1 MAKAAAFFAAVV
13 MLFASCVSTNVKEGD
28 QQERPDS
35 EQVETEQ
42 PVAAEKTKTKKQK
55 AKKPKE
61 KKPKAKKKK
70 FVQEAFDQAFASCD
84 YDTCIAMI
92 NGKKRNKDKILNA
105 LDANMLMHLNGQYLD
120 SARAFMDTQRAMQQ
134 SSSDTSGGKSFAA
147 TVAGENSTAYAGAV
161 YERLLAYSM
170 RAVNALALGDIS
182 NAKGVM
188 DTYAG
193 DYKDVIAPLVAQEKE
208 LEAESENALEDDE
221 VSKALKSLQSV
232 GVSVDLGGVNGGRPA
247 KYTGKPYENSAFLS
261 YLGVLIYAANNAP
274 DHAQDSARLL
284 RETNPNIS
292 VAEDIAIP
300 AGKGRLNV
308 VALSGTIGKRSQAA
322 REFSTGLIPVLN
334 TPLKFKIAYPVFL
347 AQNHAINA
355 VRVTLSDGTAKT
367 ATLIEDFD
375 EAARI
380 DVAKKARGAYNRS
393 VFRNIT
399 KNAATATVS
408 ITALIAANEAVKQSE
423 GSIIMQIAAQATY
436 AATVAGL
443 NAGLNAIIK
452 AEKADVRQGSYF
464 PHKAS
469 AAGFTVNP
477 GTYSVKVEYLSRDGS
492 VIETKEQGDISVVAG
507 KPTVV
512 VSSCGK

>member
-1 MAKAAAFFAAVV
+1 MRRLAHTAALSAAVIL
-13 MLFASCVSTNVKEGD
+13 LFASCASTRIDNDG
-28 QQERPDS
+28 QQDS
-35 EQVETEQ
+35 SALEQTNSAKKQ
-42 PVAAEKTKTKKQK
+42 KTKK
-55 AKKPKE
+55 P
-61 KKPKAKKKK
+61 KKKK
-70 FVQEAFDQAFASCD
+70 FTQEAFDKAYAAGDYASCV
-84 YDTCIAMI
+84 AML
-92 NGKKRNKDKILNA
+92 NGKKHGKDKILDA
-105 LDANMLMHLNGQYLD
+105 LDANMLMHLNAQYLD
-120 SARAFMDTQRAMQQ
+120 SAKAFMDTQREMQQ
-134 SSSDTSGGKSFAA
+134 SANDTSGGKSFAA
-147 TVAGENSTAYAGAV
+147 TVAGENSTAYTGTV

-193 DYKDVIAPLVAQEKE
+193 DYKDVIAPLVAQEKQ
-208 LEAESENALEDDE
+208 LEAESESALEHDE
-221 VSKALKSLQSV
+221 VSSALKSLQTV
-232 GVSVDLGGVNGGRPA
+232 GVSVDLSRVNGGRPA

-261 YLGVLIYAANNAP
+261 YLAALVYAANDAP
-274 DHAQDSARLL
+274 DHAQDAARLL

-292 VAEDIAIP
+292 VAEDIAVP

-308 VALSGTIGKRSQAA
+308 VALSGTIGKRSQGAQ
-322 REFSTGLIPVLN
+322 EFSTGLIPVLN
-334 TPLKFKIAYPVFL
+334 TPLMFKIAYPVFE
-347 AQNHAINA
+347 AQEHAIST

-367 ATLIEDFD
+367 ATIIEDFD
-375 EAARI
+375 EAVRI

-399 KNAATATVS
+399 KNAATASVS
-408 ITALIAANEAVKQSE
+408 ITALIAADKAVKRSQ
-423 GSIIMQIAAQATY
+423 GSIMMQLATQATY

-443 NAGLNAIIK
+443 NAGLAAIIK

-477 GTYSVKVEYLSRDGS
+477 GTYSVKVEYLSKNGT
-492 VIETKEQGDISVVAG
+492 VIETKEQGDISVLAG

>member
-1 MAKAAAFFAAVV
+1 MAKTAAFFAAVV
-13 MLFASCVSTNVKEGD
+13 MLFASCVSTNVEGD
-28 QQERPDS
+28 QQESSVS
-35 EQVETEQ
+35 EQDSAKKS
-42 PVAAEKTKTKKQK
+42 VAAEKSK
-55 AKKPKE
+55 AKKPKV
-61 KKPKAKKKK
+61 KKKK
-70 FVQEAFDQAFASCD
+70 FTQEAFDKAYADGDYASCV
-84 YDTCIAMI
+84 AML
-92 NGKKRNKDKILNA
+92 NGKKHGKDKILDA

-120 SARAFMDTQRAMQQ
+120 SAKSFMETQWEMQQ
-134 SSSDTSGGKSFAA
+134 SANDTSGGKSFSAA
-147 TVAGENSTAYAGAV
+147 IAGENSTAYAGTV

-208 LEAESENALEDDE
+208 LEAESENALETDD
-221 VSKALKSLQSV
+221 VSSALKSLRAV

-261 YLGVLIYAANNAP
+261 YLGALIYAANNAP

-292 VAEDIAIP
+292 VSEDIAVP
-300 AGKGRLNV
+300 AGKGRLTV

-322 REFSTGLIPVLN
+322 QEFSTGLIPVLN
-334 TPLKFKIAYPVFL
+334 TPLMFKIAYPVFL
-347 AQNHAINA
+347 AQNHAISA

-375 EAARI
+375 DAVKI

-408 ITALIAANEAVKQSE
+408 ITALIAADKAVKQSE
-423 GSIIMQIAAQATY
+423 GNIMMQIATQATY

-443 NAGLNAIIK
+443 NAGLAAIIK

-477 GTYSVKVEYLSRDGS
+477 GTYSVKVEYLSKDGT

-507 KPTVV
+507 RPTVV

>member
-13 MLFASCVSTNVKEGD
+13 MLFASCVSTNVEGD
-28 QQERPDS
+28 QQESSVS
-35 EQVETEQ
+35 EQDSAKKS
-42 PVAAEKTKTKKQK
+42 VAAEKSK
-55 AKKPKE
+55 AKKPKV
-61 KKPKAKKKK
+61 KKKK
-70 FVQEAFDQAFASCD
+70 FTQEAFDKAYADGDYASCV
-84 YDTCIAMI
+84 AML
-92 NGKKRNKDKILNA
+92 NGKKHGKDKILDA

-120 SARAFMDTQRAMQQ
+120 SAKSFMETQWEMQQ
-134 SSSDTSGGKSFAA
+134 SANDTSGGKSFAA
-147 TVAGENSTAYAGAV
+147 TVAGENSTAYAGTV

-208 LEAESENALEDDE
+208 LEAESENALETDD
-221 VSKALKSLQSV
+221 VSSALKSLRAV

-261 YLGVLIYAANNAP
+261 YLGALIYAANNSP
-274 DHAQDSARLL
+274 DHAQDAARLL

-292 VAEDIAIP
+292 VAEDIAVP

-308 VALSGTIGKRSQAA
+308 VALSGTIGKRSQGAQ
-322 REFSTGLIPVLN
+322 EFSTGLIPVLN

-347 AQNHAINA
+347 AQNHAISA
-355 VRVTLSDGTAKT
+355 VRVTLSNGATKT

-375 EAARI
+375 DAVKI

-408 ITALIAANEAVKQSE
+408 ITALIAADKAVKQSQ
-423 GSIIMQIAAQATY
+423 GNIMMQIATQATY

>member
-1 MAKAAAFFAAVV
+1 MAKTAAFFAAVV
-13 MLFASCVSTNVKEGD
+13 MLFASCVSTNVEGD

-42 PVAAEKTKTKKQK
+42 PVAAEKTKTKK
-55 AKKPKE
+55 
-61 KKPKAKKKK
+61 PKAKKKK
-70 FVQEAFDQAFASCD
+70 FVQEEFDKAFASCD
-84 YDTCIAMI
+84 YDTCIAML
-92 NGKKRNKDKILNA
+92 NGKKHGKDKILDA

-120 SARAFMDTQRAMQQ
+120 SAKSFMETQWEMQQ
-134 SSSDTSGGKSFAA
+134 SANDTSGGKSFAA

-193 DYKDVIAPLVAQEKE
+193 DYKDVIAPLVAQEKA
-208 LEAESENALEDDE
+208 LEAESENALETDD
-221 VSKALKSLQSV
+221 VSSALKSLRAV
-232 GVSVDLGGVNGGRPA
+232 GVSVDLGSVNGGRPA

-261 YLGVLIYAANNAP
+261 YLGALIYAANNSP

-292 VAEDIAIP
+292 VLEDIAVP
-300 AGKGRLNV
+300 AGKGRLSV

-322 REFSTGLIPVLN
+322 QEFSTGLIPVLN

-347 AQNHAINA
+347 AQDHAISA

-375 EAARI
+375 DAVKI

-408 ITALIAANEAVKQSE
+408 ITALIAADKAVKQSE
-423 GSIIMQIAAQATY
+423 GSIMMQIATQATY

-443 NAGLNAIIK
+443 NAALNAIIK

-477 GTYSVKVEYLSRDGS
+477 GTYSVKVEYLSKDGT

-507 KPTVV
+507 RPTVV

>member
-1 MAKAAAFFAAVV
+1 MAKTAAFFATVV
-13 MLFASCVSTNVKEGD
+13 MLFASCVSTNVEGD
-28 QQERPDS
+28 RQERPDS

-42 PVAAEKTKTKKQK
+42 PVAAEKSK
-55 AKKPKE
+55 AKKPKV
-61 KKPKAKKKK
+61 KKKK
-70 FVQEAFDQAFASCD
+70 FTQEAFDKAYADGDYASCV
-84 YDTCIAMI
+84 AML
-92 NGKKRNKDKILNA
+92 NGKKHGKDKILDA

-120 SARAFMDTQRAMQQ
+120 SAKSFMETQWEMQQ
-134 SSSDTSGGKSFAA
+134 SANDTSGGKSFAA
-147 TVAGENSTAYAGAV
+147 TIAGENSTAYAGTV

-208 LEAESENALEDDE
+208 LEAESENALETDD
-221 VSKALKSLQSV
+221 VSSALKSLRAV
-232 GVSVDLGGVNGGRPA
+232 GVSVDLGSVNGGRPA

-261 YLGVLIYAANNAP
+261 YLGALIYAANNAP
-274 DHAQDSARLL
+274 DHAQDAARLL

-292 VAEDIAIP
+292 VSEDIAVP
-300 AGKGRLNV
+300 AGKGRLTV
-308 VALSGTIGKRSQAA
+308 VALSGTIGKRSQGAQ
-322 REFSTGLIPVLN
+322 EFSTGLIPVLN

-347 AQNHAINA
+347 AQNHAISA
-355 VRVTLSDGTAKT
+355 VRVTLSNGATKT

-375 EAARI
+375 DAVKI
-380 DVAKKARGAYNRS
+380 DVAQKARGAYNRS

-408 ITALIAANEAVKQSE
+408 ITALIAADKAVKQSQ
-423 GSIIMQIAAQATY
+423 GNIMMQIATQATY

-443 NAGLNAIIK
+443 NAGLAAIIN

-477 GTYSVKVEYLSRDGS
+477 GTYSVKVEYLSKDGT

-507 KPTVV
+507 RPTVV

>member
-1 MAKAAAFFAAVV
+1 MRRLAHTAAFFAAVIL
-13 MLFASCVSTNVKEGD
+13 LFASCASTRVDDG
-28 QQERPDS
+28 QQDNFVS
-35 EQVETEQ
+35 EQTDSAKKQ
-42 PVAAEKTKTKKQK
+42 KTKK
-55 AKKPKE
+55 PKV
-61 KKPKAKKKK
+61 KKKK
-70 FVQEAFDQAFASCD
+70 FTQEAFDKAYADGDYASCV
-84 YDTCIAMI
+84 AML
-92 NGKKRNKDKILNA
+92 NGKKHGKDKILDA
-105 LDANMLMHLNGQYLD
+105 LDANMLMHLNAQYLD
-120 SARAFMDTQRAMQQ
+120 SARAFMDTQREMQQ
-134 SSSDTSGGKSFAA
+134 SANDTSGGKSFAA
-147 TVAGENSTAYAGAV
+147 TVAGENSTAYAGTV

-193 DYKDVIAPLVAQEKE
+193 DYKDVIAPLVAQEKA
-208 LEAESENALEDDE
+208 LEAESENALETDD
-221 VSKALKSLQSV
+221 VSSALKSLRAV

-261 YLGVLIYAANNAP
+261 YLGALIYAANNAP

-292 VAEDIAIP
+292 VSEDIAIP
-300 AGKGRLNV
+300 AEKGRLTV
-308 VALSGTIGKRSQAA
+308 VALSGTIGKRSQGAQ
-322 REFSTGLIPVLN
+322 EFSTGLIPVLN

-347 AQNHAINA
+347 AQDHAISA

-375 EAARI
+375 DAVKI

-408 ITALIAANEAVKQSE
+408 ITALIAADKAVKRSQ
-423 GSIIMQIAAQATY
+423 GSVMMQLATQATY

-443 NAGLNAIIK
+443 NAGLNAIIN

-477 GTYSVKVEYLSRDGS
+477 GTYSVKVEYLSKDGT

>member
-1 MAKAAAFFAAVV
+1 MAKTAAFFAAVV
-13 MLFASCVSTNVKEGD
+13 MLFASCVSTNVEGD
-28 QQERPDS
+28 QQESSVS
-35 EQVETEQ
+35 EQDSAKKS
-42 PVAAEKTKTKKQK
+42 VAAEKSK
-55 AKKPKE
+55 AKKPKV
-61 KKPKAKKKK
+61 KKKK
-70 FVQEAFDQAFASCD
+70 FTQEAFDKAYADGDYASCV
-84 YDTCIAMI
+84 AML
-92 NGKKRNKDKILNA
+92 NGKKHGKDKILDA

-120 SARAFMDTQRAMQQ
+120 SARSFMDTQREMQQ
-134 SSSDTSGGKSFAA
+134 SANDTSGGKSFAA
-147 TVAGENSTAYAGAV
+147 TIAGENSTTYTGTV

-208 LEAESENALEDDE
+208 LEAESENALETDD
-221 VSKALKSLQSV
+221 VSSALKSLRAV

-261 YLGVLIYAANNAP
+261 YLGALIYAANNAP

-292 VAEDIAIP
+292 VSEDIAVP
-300 AGKGRLNV
+300 AGKGRLTV
-308 VALSGTIGKRSQAA
+308 VALSGTIGKRSQGAQ
-322 REFSTGLIPVLN
+322 EFSTGLIPVLN

-347 AQNHAINA
+347 AQDHAISA

-375 EAARI
+375 DAVKI

-408 ITALIAANEAVKQSE
+408 ITALIAADKAVKQSE
-423 GSIIMQIAAQATY
+423 GSIMMQIATQATY

-443 NAGLNAIIK
+443 NAGLAAIIN

-477 GTYSVKVEYLSRDGS
+477 GTYSVKVEYLSKDGT

>member
-1 MAKAAAFFAAVV
+1 MAKTAAFFAAVV
-13 MLFASCVSTNVKEGD
+13 MLFASCVSTNVEGD
-28 QQERPDS
+28 QQERSS
-35 EQVETEQ
+35 ELAETEQ
-42 PVAAEKTKTKKQK
+42 SVAAKKTKTKKQK
-55 AKKPKE
+55 EKKPKE

-84 YDTCIAMI
+84 YDTCVAMI
-92 NGKKRNKDKILNA
+92 NGKKPGKDKILDA
-105 LDANMLMHLNGQYLD
+105 LDVNMLMHLNAQYLD
-120 SARAFMDTQRAMQQ
+120 SARAFMDTQREMQQ
-134 SSSDTSGGKSFAA
+134 SASDTSGGKAFSAA
-147 TVAGENSTAYAGAV
+147 IAGENSTAYTGAV

-170 RAVNALALGDIS
+170 RAVNALALGDVG

-193 DYKDVIAPLVAQEKE
+193 DYKDIIAPLVAQEKE
-208 LEAESENALEDDE
+208 LEAESENALETDD
-221 VSKALKSLQSV
+221 VSSALKSLQSV
-232 GVSVDLGGVNGGRPA
+232 GVSVDLSSVNGGRPA

-261 YLGVLIYAANNAP
+261 YLGALIYAANNSP

-284 RETNPNIS
+284 RETNPNVS

-322 REFSTGLIPVLN
+322 QEFSTGLIPVLN
-334 TPLKFKIAYPVFL
+334 TPLKFKIAYPVFP
-347 AQNHAINA
+347 AQNHAVST

-375 EAARI
+375 NAVKI
-380 DVAKKARGAYNRS
+380 DVAQKARGAYNRS

-408 ITALIAANEAVKQSE
+408 ITALIAADQAVKQAE
-423 GSIIMQIAAQATY
+423 GSVIMQIATQAAY

-477 GTYSVKVEYLSRDGS
+477 GTYSVKVEYLSKDGT

-512 VSSCGK
+512 VSSCGR

>member
-1 MAKAAAFFAAVV
+1 MAKTAAFFAAVV
-13 MLFASCVSTNVKEGD
+13 MLFASCVSTNVEGD

-42 PVAAEKTKTKKQK
+42 PVAAEKTKTKK
-55 AKKPKE
+55 PKV
-61 KKPKAKKKK
+61 KKKK
-70 FVQEAFDQAFASCD
+70 FTQEAFDKAYADGDYASCV
-84 YDTCIAMI
+84 AML
-92 NGKKRNKDKILNA
+92 NGKKHGKDKILDA
-105 LDANMLMHLNGQYLD
+105 LDANMLMHLNAQYLD
-120 SARAFMDTQRAMQQ
+120 SARAFMDTQREMQQ
-134 SSSDTSGGKSFAA
+134 SANDTSGGKSFAA
-147 TVAGENSTAYAGAV
+147 TVAGENSTAYAGTV

-208 LEAESENALEDDE
+208 LEAESENALETDD
-221 VSKALKSLQSV
+221 VSSALKSLRAV

-261 YLGVLIYAANNAP
+261 YLGALIYAANNSP
-274 DHAQDSARLL
+274 DHAQDAARLL

-292 VAEDIAIP
+292 VSEDIAVP
-300 AGKGRLNV
+300 AEKGRLTV

-322 REFSTGLIPVLN
+322 QEFSTGLIPVLN

-347 AQNHAINA
+347 AQNHAISA

-408 ITALIAANEAVKQSE
+408 ITALIAADKAVKQSQ
-423 GSIIMQIAAQATY
+423 GNIMMQIATQATY

-443 NAGLNAIIK
+443 NAGLAAIIK

-477 GTYSVKVEYLSRDGS
+477 GTYSVKVEYLSKDGT
-492 VIETKEQGDISVVAG
+492 VIETKEQGGISVVAG

>member
-13 MLFASCVSTNVKEGD
+13 MLFASCVSTNVDDG
-28 QQERPDS
+28 QQDNSVS
-35 EQVETEQ
+35 EQTDSAKKQ
-42 PVAAEKTKTKKQK
+42 KTKK
-55 AKKPKE
+55 PKV
-61 KKPKAKKKK
+61 KKKK
-70 FVQEAFDQAFASCD
+70 FTQEAFDKAYAEGDYASCV
-84 YDTCIAMI
+84 AML
-92 NGKKRNKDKILNA
+92 NGKKHGKDKILDA
-105 LDANMLMHLNGQYLD
+105 LDTNMLMHLNGQYLD
-120 SARAFMDTQRAMQQ
+120 SARAFMETQWEMQQ
-134 SSSDTSGGKSFAA
+134 SANDTSGGKSFAA
-147 TVAGENSTAYAGAV
+147 TIAGENSTTYTGTV

-170 RAVNALALGDIS
+170 RAVNALALGDVG
-182 NAKGVM
+182 NAKGVV

-193 DYKDVIAPLVAQEKE
+193 DYKDVIAPLVAQEKA
-208 LEAESENALEDDE
+208 LEAESENALETDD
-221 VSKALKSLQSV
+221 VSSALKSLQTV
-232 GVSVDLGGVNGGRPA
+232 GVSVDLSSVNGGRPA
-247 KYTGKPYENSAFLS
+247 KYTGKPYEHSAFLS
-261 YLGVLIYAANNAP
+261 YLGALIYAANNAP

-284 RETNPNIS
+284 REANPSIS
-292 VAEDIAIP
+292 VLEDLAVP

-308 VALSGTIGKRSQAA
+308 VALSGTIGKRCQAA
-322 REFSTGLIPVLN
+322 QEFSTGIIPVLN
-334 TPLKFKIAYPVFL
+334 TPLKFKIAYPAFP
-347 AQNHAINA
+347 AQDHTISS

-367 ATLIEDFD
+367 ATVIEDFD
-375 EAARI
+375 EAVKI

-408 ITALIAANEAVKQSE
+408 ITALIAADKAVKQSE
-423 GSIIMQIAAQATY
+423 GSIMMQIATQATY

-443 NAGLNAIIK
+443 NAALNAIIK

-477 GTYSVKVEYLSRDGS
+477 GTYSVKVEYLSKDGS

>member
-1 MAKAAAFFAAVV
+1 MAKTAAFFAAVV
-13 MLFASCVSTNVKEGD
+13 MLFASCVSTKVEGD
-28 QQERPDS
+28 QQESSVS
-35 EQVETEQ
+35 EQDDAKKS
-42 PVAAEKTKTKKQK
+42 VAAEKAKTKKQ
-55 AKKPKE
+55 KE

-70 FVQEAFDQAFASCD
+70 FNQEEFDKAFASCD
-84 YDTCIAMI
+84 YDTCVAMI
-92 NGKKRNKDKILNA
+92 NGKKPGKDKILNA

-120 SARAFMDTQRAMQQ
+120 SARSFMDTQREMQQ
-134 SSSDTSGGKSFAA
+134 STSDTSGGKSFAA
-147 TVAGENSTAYAGAV
+147 TVAGENSTTYTGAV

-170 RAVNALALGDIS
+170 RAVNALALGDMS
-182 NAKGVM
+182 NAKGIM

-193 DYKDVIAPLVAQEKE
+193 DYKDVIASLVAQEKE
-208 LEAESENALEDDE
+208 LEAESEKALEDDE
-221 VSKALKSLQSV
+221 VSKALASLQNV
-232 GVSVDLGGVNGGRPA
+232 GVSVDLSKVNGGKPA
-247 KYTGKPYENSAFLS
+247 KYMGKPYENSAFLS
-261 YLGVLIYAANNAP
+261 YLGALIYAANNAP
-274 DHAQDSARLL
+274 DHAQDAARLL

-292 VAEDIAIP
+292 VSEDISIP

-308 VALSGTIGKRSQAA
+308 VALSGTIGTRSQGAQ
-322 REFSTGLIPVLN
+322 EFSTGLIPVLN
-334 TPLKFKIAYPVFL
+334 TPLMFKIAYPVFL
-347 AQNHAINA
+347 AQNHAISA
-355 VRVTLSDGTAKT
+355 VRVTLSDGTAKM

-375 EAARI
+375 NAVKI
-380 DVAKKARGAYNRS
+380 DVATKARGAYNRS

-423 GSIIMQIAAQATY
+423 GSIMMQIATQATY

-443 NAGLNAIIK
+443 NAGLRAIIK

-477 GTYSVKVEYLSRDGS
+477 GTYSVKVEYLSKDGT

>member
-1 MAKAAAFFAAVV
+1 MAKTAAFFAAVV
-13 MLFASCVSTNVKEGD
+13 MLFASCVSTNVEGD
-28 QQERPDS
+28 QQESSVS
-35 EQVETEQ
+35 EQDSAKKS
-42 PVAAEKTKTKKQK
+42 VAAEKSK
-55 AKKPKE
+55 AKKPKV
-61 KKPKAKKKK
+61 KKKK
-70 FVQEAFDQAFASCD
+70 FTQEAFDKAYADGDYASCV
-84 YDTCIAMI
+84 AML
-92 NGKKRNKDKILNA
+92 NGKKHGKDKILDA
-105 LDANMLMHLNGQYLD
+105 LDANMLMHLNAQYLD
-120 SARAFMDTQRAMQQ
+120 SARAFMDTQREMQQ
-134 SSSDTSGGKSFAA
+134 SVNDTSSGKSFAA
-147 TVAGENSTAYAGAV
+147 TIAGENSTTYTGTV

-170 RAVNALALGDIS
+170 RAVNALALGDVS

-193 DYKDVIAPLVAQEKE
+193 DYKDVIAPLVAQEKA
-208 LEAESENALEDDE
+208 LEAESENALETDD
-221 VSKALKSLQSV
+221 VSSALKSLRAV

-261 YLGVLIYAANNAP
+261 YLGALIYAANNAP

-292 VAEDIAIP
+292 VVEDINVP

-308 VALSGTIGKRSQAA
+308 VALSGTIGKRSQGAQ
-322 REFSTGLIPVLN
+322 EFSTGLIPVLN

-347 AQNHAINA
+347 AQNHAISA
-355 VRVTLSDGTAKT
+355 VRVTLSNGATKT

-375 EAARI
+375 DAVKI

-408 ITALIAANEAVKQSE
+408 ITALIAADKAVKQSQ
-423 GSIIMQIAAQATY
+423 GNIMMQIATQATY

-443 NAGLNAIIK
+443 NAGLNAIIN

-477 GTYSVKVEYLSRDGS
+477 GTYSVKVEYLSKDGT